1 MRLTHL
7 FNFSSFKEPSE
18 SSFKKSS
25 VSTFKKPSGLMVLAL
40 CALLSGC
47 FAPMLAMGP
56 SQLMWAFIKPFV
68 GLDPSSS
75 QLFEKPMIKNRMTAL
90 LGDDYDE
97 ALALLRTAPALEQ
110 EGTLFYLAS
119 PTEDGE
125 AQAAGLVWNAQTNK
139 MSALVNDGKETKLF
153 TEPDSTVP
161 VVWPKSLQPL
171 VAPAKT
177 TGPKASFSASGAVT
191 TELTDTQQQLQ
202 DAKTQLKA
210 LQDQAELE
218 AVQAQIKALQNK
230 ATIEASNK
238 AASSKSAVKTTVKAE
253 AEAKVATKVETKN
266 NAGLNIETKTETKM
280 VPAKTAP

>member
-7 FNFSSFKEPSE
+7 FTFSALKKTGG
-18 SSFKKSS
+18 SS
-25 VSTFKKPSGLMVLAL
+25 FKKPSGLLVLAL
-40 CALLSGC
+40 CTLLSGC

-90 LGDDYDE
+90 LGDDYE
-97 ALALLRTAPALEQ
+97 ETLALLRTAPALQQ

-139 MSALVNDGKETKLF
+139 MSALVNNGKETKLF

-161 VVWPKSLQPL
+161 VVWPKTLRPL
-171 VAPAKT
+171 VAPSKT
-177 TGPKASFSASGAVT
+177 AGPKASFSASGTAVAAP
-191 TELTDTQQQLQ
+191 ELSETQQQLQ
-202 DAKTQLKA
+202 AAQNQLRA
-210 LQDQAELE
+210 LQDQAELA
-218 AVQAQIKALQNK
+218 AVQAQIKALQSK
-230 ATIEASNK
+230 AALEAST
-238 AASSKSAVKTTVKAE
+238 KSNAVKTPVKAE
-253 AEAKVATKVETKN
+253 VKTKVETENK
-266 NAGLNIETKTETKM
+266 AGLNIETKTETKTIP
-280 VPAKTAP
+280 VKAAQ